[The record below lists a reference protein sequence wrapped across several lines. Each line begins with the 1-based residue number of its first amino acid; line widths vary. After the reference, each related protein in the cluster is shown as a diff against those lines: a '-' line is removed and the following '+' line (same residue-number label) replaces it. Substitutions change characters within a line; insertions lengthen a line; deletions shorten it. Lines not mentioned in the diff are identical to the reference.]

1 MYLRATYVFTLHV
14 FQLSLTSDDCQ
25 LVQLTQRF
33 AYCGRQYYVHTQI
46 DLHVHNLLADPFP
59 AELAF
64 DRVFDDRIV

>member
-1 MYLRATYVFTLHV
+1 MFILHV
-14 FQLSLTSDDCQ
+14 FQLSLTSDVCQ

-33 AYCGRQYYVHTQI
+33 AYSARQYHVHTQI
-46 DLHVHNLLADPFP
+46 DPHIHNLLADPLP